1 MIFFKKHIK
10 VTATVTTQKG
20 ERSVWHRVKMTHK
33 THEFMLRT
41 RNGDVRVKIEL
52 S

>member
-20 ERSVWHRVKMTHK
+20 ERSVWHRAKITHK
-33 THEFMLRT
+33 NHEFILRT
-41 RNGDVRVKIEL
+41 RNGDVRVRIDL